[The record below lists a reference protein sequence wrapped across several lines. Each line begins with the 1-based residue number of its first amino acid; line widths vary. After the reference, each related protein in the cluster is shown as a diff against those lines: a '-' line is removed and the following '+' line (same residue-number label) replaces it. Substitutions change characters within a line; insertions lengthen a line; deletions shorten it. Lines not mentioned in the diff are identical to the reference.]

1 MTLYRYLMMNFI
13 YNNFDFDFIK
23 IKVKGKNLVLDIQ
36 AIDLKS
42 LVDRKIYTVYSI
54 KNQKEKI
61 IEIY

>member
-1 MTLYRYLMMNFI
+1 MTLYHYLMINFI

-23 IKVKGKNLVLDIQ
+23 IKVKGKNSILDIQ

-42 LVDRKIYTVYSI
+42 LADRKIYTVCSI
-54 KNQKEKI
+54 KSQKEKI